1 MAQFLVRLGNAHD
14 HVTKTGFA
22 LSQIALLAIVLSYSY
37 EIVARYF
44 FASPTSWSNEVV
56 AYALCIGTFLA
67 FPEITRTSGHIAISF
82 LTEPLTPTNQKRVAA
97 IVNFFSFLVCIL
109 VAWICLTN
117 NISQFLREEMLVRVN
132 PIPKYFISVFLTY
145 GFANSTLYFL
155 RYTFAPPDNLT
166 DENL

>member
-67 FPEITRTSGHIAISF
+67 FPEITRTSGHISISF
-82 LTEPLTPTNQKRVAA
+82 LTEPLTPAKRKKVASL
-97 IVNFFSFLVCIL
+97 VNFFSFLVCIL
-109 VAWICLTN
+109 VSWICLTN
-117 NISQFLREEMLVRVN
+117 NISQFLREEMLVRVH
-132 PIPKYFISVFLTY
+132 PIPKFYISGFLTY
-145 GFANSTLYFL
+145 GFASSTLYFL
-155 RYTFAPPDNLT
+155 RHTFSPPDITT
-166 DENL
+166 DEKQ